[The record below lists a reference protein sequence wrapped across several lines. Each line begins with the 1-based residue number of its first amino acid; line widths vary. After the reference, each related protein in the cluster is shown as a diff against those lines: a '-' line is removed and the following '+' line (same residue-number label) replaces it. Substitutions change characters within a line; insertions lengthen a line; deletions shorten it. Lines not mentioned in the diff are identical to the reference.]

1 MYEIKVR
8 KIKSRVRKDTTL
20 TIVELLKDGK
30 VIDEIGRTY
39 RDATHLIM
47 EGNKLKNKMNGWKGD
62 NMIEANS
69 VELATR
75 LNSLVEEV
83 KETKNNL
90 CKELSIVDLKI
101 SDIQHYIENKKLNG
115 VEGYKAYKLLQDT
128 LKERRVIKN
137 KISEIE
143 PLYQNL
149 IVTNKM
155 ENKARELKRKVTETQ
170 RKNSSNVYN
179 VRVMKDVF
187 GNVII

>member
-90 CKELSIVDLKI
+90 CK
-101 SDIQHYIENKKLNG
+101 
-115 VEGYKAYKLLQDT
+115 DT
-128 LKERRVIKN
+128 KVI
-137 KISEIE
+137 
-143 PLYQNL
+143 
-149 IVTNKM
+149 T
-155 ENKARELKRKVTETQ
+155 
-170 RKNSSNVYN
+170 
-179 VRVMKDVF
+179 
-187 GNVII
+187 

>member
-1 MYEIKVR
+1 
-8 KIKSRVRKDTTL
+8 
-20 TIVELLKDGK
+20 
-30 VIDEIGRTY
+30 
-39 RDATHLIM
+39 
-47 EGNKLKNKMNGWKGD
+47 
-62 NMIEANS
+62 MIETNS

-83 KETKNNL
+83 KETKSNL

-101 SDIQHYIENKKLNG
+101 SDIQHYIENKRLNG
-115 VEGYKAYKLLQDT
+115 VEDYKAYKLLQDT
-128 LKERRVIKN
+128 LKERRAIKN
-137 KISEIE
+137 KISEIG

-149 IVTNKM
+149 IITNKM
-155 ENKARELKRKVTETQ
+155 ENKARELKRKVIETQ